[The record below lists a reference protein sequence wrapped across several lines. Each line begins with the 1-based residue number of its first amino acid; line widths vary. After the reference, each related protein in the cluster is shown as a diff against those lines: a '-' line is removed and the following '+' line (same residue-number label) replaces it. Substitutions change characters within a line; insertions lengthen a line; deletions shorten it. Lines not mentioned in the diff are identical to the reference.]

1 MTQGTDCGT
10 IDTSGGTRLSPNPKP
25 TVTNPFG
32 GYRPAGVG
40 WKVNLLAILFITSL
54 LTSFKIR
61 ISRSQT
67 AAAPAVGS

>member
-1 MTQGTDCGT
+1 
-10 IDTSGGTRLSPNPKP
+10 
-25 TVTNPFG
+25 
-32 GYRPAGVG
+32 
-40 WKVNLLAILFITSL
+40 LLAILFITSL